1 MVPESFKASSIFNV
15 FCSFTG
21 CPATMMTRPC
31 VTPGCT
37 SCAMHSAAA
46 AAAASTTPA
55 DLMMTFPPSFFAAA
69 YSPLL
74 SGTLPPTSR

>member
-1 MVPESFKASSIFNV
+1 MNSK
-15 FCSFTG
+15 
-21 CPATMMTRPC
+21 RPC

-37 SCAMHSAAA
+37 SCTMHNAAAA

-69 YSPLL
+69 AYSPLL
-74 SGTLPPTSR
+74 SGTLPPTSKYMLFYKIS